1 MSNTLKLTKD
11 SLYVHYGTVCIAVNE
26 TDLLPL
32 GRPTGSNYYLATDG
46 ATEHYATVGSD
57 TWIAK
62 MVEQRDALARDLEN
76 EREDLRRRMDYIH
89 NLGQAILEKADE
101 HDWCSE
107 YDEFAEEWDLPR
119 RKREYRVTMYVTV
132 EARDEDQAREI
143 VQDEVGLDPYHTH
156 GVSGYPEFSVEE
168 AY

>member
-11 SLYVHYGTVCIAVNE
+11 SLYVYYGTVCIAVNE

-32 GRPTGSNYYLATDG
+32 SRPNGSNHYLATDG

-76 EREDLRRRMDYIH
+76 ERADLRRKQEYIH
-89 NLGQAILEKADE
+89 NLGQAILEKANE
-101 HDWCSE
+101 HEWCSE
-107 YDEFAEEWDLPR
+107 YDEFAAEWGLPSR
-119 RKREYRVTMYVTV
+119 RREYRVTMYVTV
-132 EARDEDQAREI
+132 EATDEDQARET
-143 VQDEVGLDPYHTH
+143 VAGEVHLDPYSVD
-156 GVSGYPEFSVEE
+156 GVLGHPDFEVEE
-168 AY
+168 VY